1 MNHSPKTVPKK
12 AALEDFNFQGS
23 RGALI
28 FTGNHPVVEPLFSTD
43 KVGTLLKMPLK
54 KKKTLWPL
62 FMDEVQ
68 LPQG

>member
-1 MNHSPKTVPKK
+1 MLKLFRSVI
-12 AALEDFNFQGS
+12 LISFS
-23 RGALI
+23 GADLCAI
-28 FTGNHPVVEPLFSTD
+28 TFTTANIHEFFTMSFFH
-43 KVGTLLKMPLK
+43 LKLKK